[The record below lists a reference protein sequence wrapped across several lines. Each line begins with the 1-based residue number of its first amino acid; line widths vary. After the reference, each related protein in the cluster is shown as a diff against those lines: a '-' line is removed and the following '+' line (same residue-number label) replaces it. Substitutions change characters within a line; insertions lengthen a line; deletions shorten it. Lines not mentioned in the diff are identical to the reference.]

1 MKTLVV
7 YYSQLGETR
16 KMAELIAERVEN
28 DMYVKGLPF
37 LEALHLVQKK
47 LTKLQTSGLVNYKKK
62 QNGIKIPMIRKKI
75 SCNAIMRFSNNKKRE
90 SLSFYPQKFS

>member
-28 DMYVKGLPF
+28 DMYVGGLPF
-37 LEALHLVQKK
+37 LEALHLV
-47 LTKLQTSGLVNYKKK
+47 
-62 QNGIKIPMIRKKI
+62 
-75 SCNAIMRFSNNKKRE
+75 
-90 SLSFYPQKFS
+90 